1 MEKTIENMTFI
12 LKAVKGKM
20 QQSGFQDAKTLMN
33 TYRTLLGRIESQR
46 FDCEELGK
54 YLDDLTGN
62 KEALVKLRTK
72 TDEVIQKLILRDN
85 IREADTVAE
94 TGNRLDRAARSVNS
108 MIQSYN
114 KSLQKDGLSI
124 SGETYT
130 SSYDNWEIKGKP
142 ST

>member
-46 FDCEELGK
+46 FDCEEFGK